1 MRSLSFLFV
10 AAGCLVPAAAL
21 AQESS
26 GPRADEPR
34 AAAGDEPSAPKE
46 HFKQALLHYR
56 AGRYRAAIVEL
67 QTALLLDPKSKDL
80 LYNLALV
87 HEKLGELDE
96 AIACLEQYALLE
108 PDQAEV
114 RRAELTVERL
124 RGARSELVAGSSE
137 PATIVV
143 PAGRRYLPPAVPRPS
158 SSARADEWVLASS
171 AVAIVAAAIG
181 VVFGVRA
188 LVLHPGSDPKTGP
201 GTSID
206 TLREARASARAS
218 ARVADVG
225 FAVSLGAGATAAGL
239 WLFRECPCKL
249 QAGPA
254 STPGLSLGAHF

>member
-1 MRSLSFLFV
+1 MRSLLLFLVFCGWFG
-10 AAGCLVPAAAL
+10 AAPAL

-34 AAAGDEPSAPKE
+34 AASADEPSAPKE

-56 AGRYRAAIVEL
+56 AGRYRAAIAEL
-67 QTALLLDPKSKDL
+67 QAALLLDPKSKDL

-96 AIACLEQYALLE
+96 AIAHLEQYTSLE

-114 RRAELTVERL
+114 RRAEQTVARL
-124 RGARSELVAGSSE
+124 RGARSELV
-137 PATIVV
+137 PARTEIRSVVV
-143 PAGRRYLPPAVPRPS
+143 PVAPRFPPPAAPRPVWS
-158 SSARADEWVLASS
+158 SRADEWVLASTG
-171 AVAIVAAAIG
+171 VAIVAAAIG

-206 TLREARASARAS
+206 ALRQARASSRAS

-239 WLFRECPCKL
+239 WLLRECPCKVQL
-249 QAGPA
+249 APA
-254 STPGLSLGAHF
+254 STPGLAVGAHF